1 MAFRPFKKVYVCV
14 RGGRVGGGVGGV
26 WGGQVGGRMG
36 RENSGG
42 FVIYCNREVSG
53 QGHEEKRG
61 AEKA

>member
-1 MAFRPFKKVYVCV
+1 M
-14 RGGRVGGGVGGV
+14 GGGVGGV